1 MKFFVDKN
9 PLTQLKDG
17 GLVIMY
23 DDLIT
28 KNGTLIGLGEYVT
41 SEKVNFMIKVGK
53 GLTYV
58 CITEE
63 RAEQLEI
70 PKMIKNNDSD
80 KKNLL
85 PFQLTLLTQQLEY
98 QVMNGQIRLK
108 P

>member
-1 MKFFVDKN
+1 
-9 PLTQLKDG
+9 
-17 GLVIMY
+17 
-23 DDLIT
+23 
-28 KNGTLIGLGEYVT
+28 VT
-41 SEKVNFMIKVGK
+41 SEKVNFMTKVGK